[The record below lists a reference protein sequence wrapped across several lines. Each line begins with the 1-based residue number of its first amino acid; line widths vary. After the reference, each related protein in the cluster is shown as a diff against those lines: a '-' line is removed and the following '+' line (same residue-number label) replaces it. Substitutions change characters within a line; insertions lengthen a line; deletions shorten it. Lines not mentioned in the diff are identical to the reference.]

1 MGKQDASGEW
11 SANLDFAAE
20 LRSDP
25 KNDAFAR
32 EVRQLERVI
41 VLQGFDLLPVG
52 GQPPSA
58 EDQAIMDNTRRVY
71 NAIKKQQG
79 PDPNLNTES
88 SGPIPKEISAF
99 FGIKSPGLYD

>member
-20 LRSDP
+20 LSSDP
-25 KNDAFAR
+25 NNNAFAR

-41 VLQGFDLLPVG
+41 VLQGFDLKPVG

-79 PDPNLNTES
+79 PDPNVKVD
-88 SGPIPKEISAF
+88 G
-99 FGIKSPGLYD
+99 GGLYD